1 MKIFF
6 FSSSRKLLLI
16 ICISLFAISACKKEL
31 RQGAIQA
38 NKPPVAHA
46 GADIWT
52 ELSCSNKTGY
62 TELIGSGSYDPDGNI
77 VSYSWVGIS
86 GTPGYLISDSSLAKT
101 WAHNFSPGEYA
112 FELTVKDAS
121 GLSSKDTVLVRVTG
135 APGFAREYDL
145 DIILTTYGF
154 DDNFYDYSL
163 GGYYAETNIT
173 GKTII
178 HPLGVFNVNVWEWA
192 DTAALSDQVYGTEIY
207 IECNNTLPFRYI
219 AGDFVGINFKKLI
232 RQGGGSFTGTAT
244 MRVGSA
250 KSCDPNINIF
260 SNLPPLTITGSL
272 DVATH
277 TVSLRIKGKVYF

>member
-1 MKIFF
+1 MKQLIKFAAFF
-6 FSSSRKLLLI
+6 LI
-16 ICISLFAISACKKEL
+16 AVFLFASCKKEKDL
-31 RQGAIQA
+31 QQQTNR
-38 NKPPVAHA
+38 PPVANA
-46 GADIWT
+46 GADILT

-62 TELIGSGSYDPDGNI
+62 TELNGSGSYDPDGNI

-86 GTPGYLISDSSLAKT
+86 GTPGYLISDASLAKT

-121 GLSSKDTVLVRVTG
+121 GLSSKDTVLVRVTV

-145 DIILTTYGF
+145 DIILTTYDFG
-154 DDNFYDYSL
+154 DNIYDY
-163 GGYYAETNIT
+163 YYGDYYDETYIT

-178 HPLGVFNVNVWEWA
+178 HPLGEFTVYVWELA
-192 DTAALSDQVYGTEIY
+192 DTAALSDQVYETSIY
-207 IECNNTLPFRYI
+207 IHSINTPPYII
-219 AGDFVGINFKKLI
+219 AGGLSGINFKKLI

-244 MRVGSA
+244 VLSGSA